1 MPILTAIRRFRL
13 GMGPLNLL
21 LLGLGGLYLYA
32 WLRQSTPLQNYLS
45 GCCWSRG
52 GATSRKASPRHH
64 GKSGDELDAIHRE
77 LSYSPIEGLTLP
89 PIEIKELAWL

>member
-1 MPILTAIRRFRL
+1 MAVYGAQGLLGLSLTGMRLTNRIDTPTAIRRFRL

-32 WLRQSTPLQNYLS
+32 WSRQTTPLQNYLA

-52 GATSRKASPRHH
+52 RATSAKGWRRNSK
-64 GKSGDELDAIHRE
+64 
-77 LSYSPIEGLTLP
+77 
-89 PIEIKELAWL
+89 